1 MCGQLRN
8 IILGK
13 ANVMSLMH
21 EPDGNG
27 IRKDIPKERLEPCAD
42 GTLCYNRSQELVLPL
57 LWRLTESDSVCC
69 AELEE
74 AILTGPEIAI
84 SPEVLSA
91 GGSGDEEVDIEA
103 DNEEEEEHLAHA
115 DSTAVALPAID
126 QATSAEETEPF
137 ETDESAATPPHILQY
152 GLQQYSIPISVPT
165 PVGYLSVLIR
175 VGERSSTA
183 AAARPRRSTVN
194 ANNANNQ
201 RGTRSGQRPTCFEC
215 GAQGHFK
222 RECPKLK
229 NNNNRGRS
237 PRAIIVYAEKIVRIP
252 WGNETLIVRG
262 DGSNRGNGTHLNI
275 ISCTKSQKYL
285 LKGCQVFLAHVTTKK
300 AEDKSKE
307 KRLEDVP
314 IVQDFPK
321 VFPEDLP
328 GLFLRLDKWSFKL
341 IYYRR
346 FIKGFSKNCQ
356 KPKPKLTQKKSI
368 FWATSK
374 KQLST
379 IEEEVGSAPILVGH
393 TRRSEDFIVYCDAS
407 IKGLGAVLMQREKVI
422 AYASRQLK
430 IHEKNYTTHDLE
442 LGAVVFAL
450 KIWRHYLYG
459 TNYHTSIKA
468 APFEALYGR
477 KFRSPVCWAEDGEV
491 QLTGPDIVQ
500 ETTEKIIQ
508 IKQRMQ
514 ATHDRQKS
522 YANLK
527 CKLMEF

>member
-1 MCGQLRN
+1 MVKLQ
-8 IILGK
+8 
-13 ANVMSLMH
+13 
-21 EPDGNG
+21 D
-27 IRKDIPKERLEPCAD
+27 
-42 GTLCYNRSQELVLPL
+42 
-57 LWRLTESDSVCC
+57 
-69 AELEE
+69 
-74 AILTGPEIAI
+74 
-84 SPEVLSA
+84 A
-91 GGSGDEEVDIEA
+91 GGRPQEGPAKDPAQPELPNLRTPQEHSEPTTNKQEA
-103 DNEEEEEHLAHA
+103 N
-115 DSTAVALPAID
+115 TGRMP
-126 QATSAEETEPF
+126 T
-137 ETDESAATPPHILQY
+137 LQNW
-152 GLQQYSIPISVPT
+152 
-165 PVGYLSVLIR
+165 
-175 VGERSSTA
+175 
-183 AAARPRRSTVN
+183 STVN

-201 RGTRSGQRPTCFEC
+201 RGTGSGQRPTCFEC

-229 NNNNRGRS
+229 NNNNHGRS
-237 PRAIIVYAEKIVRIP
+237 PRAIIVYAEKIVRFP
-252 WGNETLIVRG
+252 WGNETLIVHG
-262 DGSNRGNGTHLNI
+262 DGSNRGNETRLNI
-275 ISCTKSQKYL
+275 ISCTKTQKYL

-314 IVQDFPK
+314 IVRDFPK

-459 TNYHTSIKA
+459 TKCTVALENTIAKCVINPGESQCRCRRLSRKEREPPLESSSLVTNTSIKA
-468 APFEALYGR
+468 APNFEALYGR